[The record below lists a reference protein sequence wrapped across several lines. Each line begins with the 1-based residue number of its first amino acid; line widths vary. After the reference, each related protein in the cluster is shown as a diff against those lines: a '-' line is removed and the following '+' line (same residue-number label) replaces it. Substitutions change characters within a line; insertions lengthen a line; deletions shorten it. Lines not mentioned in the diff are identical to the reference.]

1 MKKIIWFISVLI
13 VLDLY
18 NLNTNVN
25 EHDNC
30 INCRWVT
37 HHVSIHY
44 ALITTIK
51 ELGNINVRV

>member
-13 VLDLY
+13 ILDLY
-18 NLNTNVN
+18 NWNTNVN

-44 ALITTIK
+44 ALMTTIK
-51 ELGNINVRV
+51 ELGNIK